1 MNTRFDN
8 PGSWQQSGSG
18 KGERRFAVRHLFVT
32 LLLTLLFLPAEALA
46 RMAERMA
53 DPVGKSYSCFSDNG
67 IWEVAITYGNP
78 FASWSLKK
86 SGVEQWN
93 RSVMSE
99 PGGAAISDNGEVI
112 TLPLWGWRDEGG
124 SSGIAVFNGQG
135 EPVREIVFRSDDGG
149 ETLRWV
155 RRTAISPEGSRIA
168 IGQNG
173 REAALVTM
181 FDATSGALLWETQAG
196 LPEIDDLRVSA
207 NGDYA
212 LAATSKYGTGN
223 MEFVLFDRQGKP
235 IWSEKRSRN
244 LSWEVKIY
252 GRFLSDGKGFEIYD
266 LKSKT
271 YLKRRIPTEYR
282 SLPKQR

>member
-1 MNTRFDN
+1 MRHLI
-8 PGSWQQSGSG
+8 
-18 KGERRFAVRHLFVT
+18 RRAFAVQHLFVAVLLC
-32 LLLTLLFLPAEALA
+32 LLLAPAQAPA
-46 RMAERMA
+46 RMAERMV
-53 DPVGKSYSCFSDNG
+53 DPVGKTYSYFSDNG
-67 IWEVAITYGNP
+67 VWEVTITHRDP
-78 FASWSLKK
+78 FPSWSLKK
-86 SGVEQWN
+86 NGVEQWN

-135 EPVREIVFRSDDGG
+135 EPVREIMFRNPDGS

-181 FDATSGALLWETQAG
+181 FDVASGALLWETQAG
-196 LPEIDDLRVSA
+196 LPEIDYLCVIA
-207 NGDYA
+207 NGDYT

-223 MEFVLFDRQGKP
+223 MEFVLFDRQGKA
-235 IWSEKRSRN
+235 IWSEIRSRN

-266 LKSKT
+266 LKSNT
-271 YLKRRIPTEYR
+271 YMKRRIPSENR
-282 SLPKQR
+282 SLQKQR